1 MDGVTNPVQ
10 LGNFLI
16 NFDKMLIEQVFPQL
30 VQELSDMKSCLIAEF
45 KSTNTAPENID
56 SFISWFP
63 NDLLA
68 TKCFLCKLTG
78 LWRYEFGLPSTL
90 DKTKKLLWGTP
101 MWPAVNTLLKAVLNA
116 HLKLPQAKLEIYL
129 QRLIDANKHQDA
141 LVEMIP
147 TFRINHPI
155 QTDFEVTGYSSGN
168 KTIDW
173 KIGPIGNR
181 QILLDVKNR
190 NKDLYEMMDR
200 ENTEA
205 PPQHDHS
212 LLFRGLE
219 AKFLP
224 ANPDQSLQGAFI
236 FTSIKQESKKLLNA
250 FNQLDGGKIH
260 FVIIGDEKEDAYVLA
275 RRPEDEIFLRKI
287 FTLKPSVRFT
297 FEKKKGS
304 DPDTRH

>member
-1 MDGVTNPVQ
+1 
-10 LGNFLI
+10 
-16 NFDKMLIEQVFPQL
+16 MLIEQVFPQ
-30 VQELSDMKSCLIAEF
+30 VVEELSEMKSCLIAEF
-45 KSTNTAPENID
+45 KSTNTAPKNID

-63 NDLLA
+63 NDLLTA
-68 TKCFLCKLTG
+68 KCFLCKLTG

-90 DKTKKLLWGTP
+90 DKTKKLLWGTT
-101 MWPAVNTLLKAVLNA
+101 MWPAVNTLLKVVLNA

-129 QRLIDANKHQDA
+129 QRLMDANKHQDA

-250 FNQLDGGKIH
+250 FNQLDGSKIH

-297 FEKKKGS
+297 FEEKKKS
-304 DPDTRH
+304 APTNNIFAKLTLVFFKIVNFLKK

>member
-1 MDGVTNPVQ
+1 
-10 LGNFLI
+10 
-16 NFDKMLIEQVFPQL
+16 MLIEQVFPEL
-30 VQELSDMKSCLIAEF
+30 VQELSDMKSCLISEF
-45 KSTNTAPENID
+45 KNANTASENIE

-68 TKCFLCKLTG
+68 AKCFLCKLTG

-90 DKTKKLLWGTP
+90 DKTKKLLWGTT
-101 MWPAVNTLLKAVLNA
+101 MWPEVNTLLKVVLNA

-129 QRLIDANKHQDA
+129 QRLMDVKKHQDA

-155 QTDFEVTGYSSGN
+155 QTDFEVTGYGAGN

-173 KIGPIGNR
+173 KIGPIENR

-212 LLFRGLE
+212 LLFSRLE
-219 AKFLP
+219 NKFLP
-224 ANPDQSLQGAFI
+224 ANPDQNLQGAFI
-236 FTSIKQESKKLLNA
+236 FTSIKQESKKLLTA
-250 FNQLDGGKIH
+250 FNQLDGSKIH
-260 FVIIGDEKEDAYVLA
+260 FAIIGDEKEDAHVLT
-275 RRPEDEIFLRKI
+275 RRSEDGIFLRKI
-287 FTLKPSVRFT
+287 FALQSSERFT
-297 FEKKKGS
+297 FE
-304 DPDTRH
+304 

>member
-1 MDGVTNPVQ
+1 
-10 LGNFLI
+10 
-16 NFDKMLIEQVFPQL
+16 MLIKQVFPGV
-30 VQELSDMKSCLIAEF
+30 VQELSDMKSCLISEF

-68 TKCFLCKLTG
+68 AKCFLCRLTG

-101 MWPAVNTLLKAVLNA
+101 MWPPVNTLLKVVLNA

-129 QRLIDANKHQDA
+129 QRLTDLKKHQDA

-147 TFRINHPI
+147 TFRINYPI
-155 QTDFEVTGYSSGN
+155 QIDFEVTGYASGN

-173 KIGPIGNR
+173 KIGPIENR

-205 PPQHDHS
+205 PPQHNHS
-212 LLFRGLE
+212 LLFSGLE
-219 AKFLP
+219 DKFLH

-236 FTSIKQESKKLLNA
+236 FTSIMQESKKLHDA
-250 FNQLDGGKIH
+250 FNQLDSSKIH
-260 FVIIGDEKEDAYVLA
+260 FAIIGNEKDDAYVLT

-287 FTLKPSVRFT
+287 FTLKPSERFT
-297 FEKKKGS
+297 FE
-304 DPDTRH
+304 

>member
-1 MDGVTNPVQ
+1 
-10 LGNFLI
+10 
-16 NFDKMLIEQVFPQL
+16 MLIEKVFPQV

-63 NDLLA
+63 NDLLTA
-68 TKCFLCKLTG
+68 KCFLCKLTG

-101 MWPAVNTLLKAVLNA
+101 MWPAVNTLLKVVLNA
-116 HLKLPQAKLEIYL
+116 HLKLPQAKLKIYL
-129 QRLIDANKHQDA
+129 QRLTDLKKHQDV

-155 QTDFEVTGYSSGN
+155 PTDFEVTGYGAGN

-173 KIGPIGNR
+173 KIGPIENR
-181 QILLDVKNR
+181 QIFLDVKNR

-200 ENTEA
+200 DNTEDL
-205 PPQHDHS
+205 PQNEPS

-219 AKFLP
+219 GKFLP
-224 ANPDQSLQGAFI
+224 TNPHQSLQGAFI
-236 FTSIKQESKKLLNA
+236 FTSIKQESKKLHDA
-250 FNQLDGGKIH
+250 FNKLDSSKIH
-260 FVIIGDEKEDAYVLA
+260 FAIIGDEKEDAYVLA
-275 RRPEDEIFLRKI
+275 RRSEDEVFLREI
-287 FTLKPSVRFT
+287 FILKPSARFT
-297 FEKKKGS
+297 FETEKKS
-304 DPDTRH
+304 VLTSNIQNS

>member
-1 MDGVTNPVQ
+1 
-10 LGNFLI
+10 
-16 NFDKMLIEQVFPQL
+16 MLIEQVFPQV

-63 NDLLA
+63 NDLLTA
-68 TKCFLCKLTG
+68 KCFLCKLTG

-90 DKTKKLLWGTP
+90 DKTKKFLWGTP
-101 MWPAVNTLLKAVLNA
+101 MWPAVNTLLKVVLNA
-116 HLKLPQAKLEIYL
+116 HLKLPQAKLKIYL
-129 QRLIDANKHQDA
+129 QRLTDLKKHQDA

-155 QTDFEVTGYSSGN
+155 PTDFEVTGYGAGN

-173 KIGPIGNR
+173 KIGPIENR
-181 QILLDVKNR
+181 HILLDVKNR

-219 AKFLP
+219 GKFLP
-224 ANPDQSLQGAFI
+224 TNPDQSLQGAFI
-236 FTSIKQESKKLLNA
+236 FTSIKQESKKLHDA
-250 FNQLDGGKIH
+250 FNELDSSKIH
-260 FVIIGDEKEDAYVLA
+260 FAIIGDEKEDAYVLV
-275 RRPEDEIFLRKI
+275 RRPEDEIFLRRI
-287 FTLKPSVRFT
+287 FNLKSSERFT
-297 FEKKKGS
+297 FEEENNSTPKS
-304 DPDTRH
+304 NIQNS

>member
-1 MDGVTNPVQ
+1 M
-10 LGNFLI
+10 
-16 NFDKMLIEQVFPQL
+16 NFDGMLIKQVLPGL
-30 VQELSDMKSCLIAEF
+30 VQELSDMKSCLISEF

-68 TKCFLCKLTG
+68 AKCFLCRLTG

-101 MWPAVNTLLKAVLNA
+101 MWPPVNTLLKVVLNA

-129 QRLIDANKHQDA
+129 QRLTDLKKHQDA

-147 TFRINHPI
+147 TFKINYPI
-155 QTDFEVTGYSSGN
+155 QIDFEVTGYGSGN

-173 KIGPIGNR
+173 KIGPIENR

-205 PPQHDHS
+205 PPQHNHS

-219 AKFLP
+219 DKFLH

-236 FTSIKQESKKLLNA
+236 FTSITQESKKLHDA
-250 FNQLDGGKIH
+250 FNQLDSSKIH
-260 FVIIGDEKEDAYVLA
+260 FAIIGDEKDDAYVLT

-287 FTLKPSVRFT
+287 FTLKPSERFT
-297 FEKKKGS
+297 FE
-304 DPDTRH
+304 